1 MDIGALAAALWKG
14 KGKAMGRKEK
24 EKERTFR
31 SHPEKKVGI
40 LQLVDGPVLLR
51 FASLNPMCVV
61 RGFGCEG
68 ALVPV
73 PAPGANLHC
82 VHLTRAL

>member
-1 MDIGALAAALWKG
+1 MWMYEGSRASQQD
-14 KGKAMGRKEK
+14 
-24 EKERTFR
+24 
-31 SHPEKKVGI
+31 GI

-51 FASLNPMCVV
+51 LASLNPMCVV

-82 VHLTRAL
+82 VHLTREL